1 MLNPLLLKKM
11 FSYQGMCVS
20 EGNPLLTNNVST
32 HEMLHLRNCNSFTI
46 LLLVSRKLKMYFM
59 VRKQA
64 IN

>member
-1 MLNPLLLKKM
+1 MMLNPLLLKKM

-46 LLLVSRKLKMYFM
+46 L
-59 VRKQA
+59 
-64 IN
+64 